1 MEEEG
6 EQVLLPKEE
15 NAEEVKKDEVEKT
28 ENAEKKDNVNESLI
42 QVENNV
48 EKEEKKGKFFSFLDK
63 KKLNSS
69 DTEDI
74 KESNP
79 PSNFSFKKFFSKN
92 EPKSNAVEE
101 EKQNGML
108 PY

>member
-15 NAEEVKKDEVEKT
+15 ATEEVKKEEVET

-48 EKEEKKGKFFSFLDK
+48 EKEEKKGKFFSFLDR

-69 DTEDI
+69 DTEEV

-79 PSNFSFKKFFSKN
+79 PSSFSFKKFFSKN
-92 EPKSNAVEE
+92 EPKTNAVEE
-101 EKQNGML
+101 EKQNGTF

>member
-15 NAEEVKKDEVEKT
+15 NAEEVKKEEVET

-42 QVENNV
+42 QVETNV
-48 EKEEKKGKFFSFLDK
+48 EKEEKKGKFFSFFDK

-69 DTEDI
+69 DTEEV
-74 KESNP
+74 KGSNP

-92 EPKSNAVEE
+92 EPKSNNVDE
-101 EKQNGML
+101 EKQNGMF